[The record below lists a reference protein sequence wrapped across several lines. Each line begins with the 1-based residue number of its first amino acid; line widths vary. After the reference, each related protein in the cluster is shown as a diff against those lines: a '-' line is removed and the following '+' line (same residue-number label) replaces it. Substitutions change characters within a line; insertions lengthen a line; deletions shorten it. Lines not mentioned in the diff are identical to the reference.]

1 MKGGLREGRPC
12 GLWPLFLL
20 DLYQDPRCCHLEGS
34 CGLQKSAQDPRFCH
48 LESSC
53 GVQNAAPANIKYRTR
68 QSVSDCQVKVL
79 DICWAFGVKIHPR
92 NYQIYTDRQTDRQT
106 ERQTN
111 RQTDKQANIRN
122 ICLCW
127 TNSYYRNTN
136 LHKFFNEDSKSDA
149 RIGY

>member
-1 MKGGLREGRPC
+1 MRGGLREGRPC

-53 GVQNAAPANIKYRTR
+53 GVQNAAPANIKYCTR

-92 NYQIYTDRQTDRQT
+92 NYQIYEPGTQRAPKVAVKTCIQL
-106 ERQTN
+106 
-111 RQTDKQANIRN
+111 
-122 ICLCW
+122 LCV
-127 TNSYYRNTN
+127 
-136 LHKFFNEDSKSDA
+136 FFIHAPSPTKCDETQFESFIS
-149 RIGY
+149 RPL